1 MEQLLLLLKF
11 NVSSELSPRKKSFSP
26 VSVSVSVHRA
36 AENFVKN
43 AIFPASSCI
52 GTSKLQKFRVVAVSR
67 TLHRML
73 ELQFFVDLGS
83 ML

>member
-26 VSVSVSVHRA
+26 VSVSVHRA